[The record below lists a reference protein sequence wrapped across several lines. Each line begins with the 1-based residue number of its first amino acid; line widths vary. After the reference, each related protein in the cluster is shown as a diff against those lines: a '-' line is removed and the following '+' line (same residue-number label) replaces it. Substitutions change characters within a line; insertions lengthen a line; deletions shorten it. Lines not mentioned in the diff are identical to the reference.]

1 MAKTSMALAAL
12 TILLFTTQAFSE
24 PYSLML
30 PKDFETAPKKL
41 TCEREQPTSI
51 YMKLYKHEEKKWEA
65 ELYGKNKQD
74 KILLFGKLERD
85 EKTNTD
91 GELFIFFMTP
101 GGWKEVNELL
111 DELSHEKYAEFLK
124 TIPEYTK
131 EEKVFFDEC
140 AKQGKWAG

>member
-51 YMKLYKHEEKKWEA
+51 YMKLYKHAKRNSWKVVV
-65 ELYGKNKQD
+65 
-74 KILLFGKLERD
+74 ERKD
-85 EKTNTD
+85 V
-91 GELFIFFMTP
+91 I
-101 GGWKEVNELL
+101 
-111 DELSHEKYAEFLK
+111 YEF
-124 TIPEYTK
+124 E
-131 EEKVFFDEC
+131 
-140 AKQGKWAG
+140 